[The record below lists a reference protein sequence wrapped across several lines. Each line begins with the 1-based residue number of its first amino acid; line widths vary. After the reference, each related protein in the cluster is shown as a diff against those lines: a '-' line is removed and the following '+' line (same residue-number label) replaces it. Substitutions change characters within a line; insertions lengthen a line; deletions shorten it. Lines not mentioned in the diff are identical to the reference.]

1 MISYPSPQGEG
12 GDDALRLSGM
22 ANCNWP
28 GLIAIRKDRTC
39 PPLQQGAGDAIMPE
53 QFTPTIERIE
63 QHLYLPELPHIDVLV
78 RTSGEQRISN
88 FMLWQAAGSP
98 VYFTDRAWPEFDAAE
113 LDRAIA
119 FAN

>member
-1 MISYPSPQGEG
+1 VLTVAFDYGSHAEMAHAARAALAAGE
-12 GDDALRLSGM
+12 S
-22 ANCNWP
+22 
-28 GLIAIRKDRTC
+28 
-39 PPLQQGAGDAIMPE
+39 
-53 QFTPTIERIE
+53 PTIEHIE

-119 FAN
+119 FAH